1 MGFWL
6 PSGQHRLSLL
16 VHLTKKKK
24 VVTWQCAQK
33 KALVFGP
40 CLPFVKTIRSLVTH
54 VFFKGETGSDV

>member
-1 MGFWL
+1 MATIRSTQAVSACPL
-6 PSGQHRLSLL
+6 NE
-16 VHLTKKKK
+16 KKK

-33 KALVFGP
+33 KALVFGL